1 MGRIVIYC
9 INVNV
14 FSGSVFRN
22 NIFSGSCISSY
33 SLIIHLVCSRTFSL
47 YLLQNLDI
55 YYFITC
61 MDFFFFFTTLPT
73 CFYDSSLD
81 AWFNTCIFKLVFIQ
95 DSGFSICYVVIIGF
109 IVPID
114 RILSHHYSDFI
125 QTVFIHFVQVLH
137 AISS

>member
-1 MGRIVIYC
+1 MLTLKGKKQNRKKTLSCPRPEDVIWHFSNSTNEILRRLSVLFRTKKKSFLMGRIVIYC

-55 YYFITC
+55 YYFITY
-61 MDFFFFFTTLPT
+61 MDFFFFLPHCQHVSMT
-73 CFYDSSLD
+73 
-81 AWFNTCIFKLVFIQ
+81 
-95 DSGFSICYVVIIGF
+95 VV
-109 IVPID
+109 
-114 RILSHHYSDFI
+114 
-125 QTVFIHFVQVLH
+125 
-137 AISS
+137 